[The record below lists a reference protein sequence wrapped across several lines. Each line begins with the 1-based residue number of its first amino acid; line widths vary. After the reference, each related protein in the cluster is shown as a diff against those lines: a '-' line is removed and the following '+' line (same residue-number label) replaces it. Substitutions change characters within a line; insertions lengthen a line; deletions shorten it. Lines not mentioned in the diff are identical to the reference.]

1 MVDYQSKQVL
11 KGVYMN
17 NIELELTSNIEN
29 AVKECFDIT
38 PESGLVM
45 IEIPKDNTKGDYST
59 NIAMR
64 LTKIVRQNPQM
75 IAKTLV
81 EALEKN
87 LQNAEKIE
95 IAGPGFINFWI
106 KKTELANVINTVID
120 AGDDYGKN
128 DSGHGLRILVEYV
141 SANPTGALHLGHAR
155 GAAWGDSI
163 CRLLNKSGYDCLRE
177 YYINDAGHQIDMLG
191 ESVYARYLQAFGKEA
206 TLPEDGYHGPDV
218 IEITNEIKND
228 VGDKYLNCSKEEAVK
243 FFREEGKKREL
254 ARIEED
260 LKYYRCEFDSW
271 VSEQNIVD
279 ENRVNI
285 VMDKMV
291 EMGLTYEEDGAIWF
305 KSTEYGDD
313 KNRVLKKSD
322 GFYTY
327 LTPDIANHMYKFERG
342 YTKLVNLWGADHHG
356 YIPRMKA
363 AIQAM
368 GYGKDDLEVDIIQM
382 VRLVENGQE
391 VKMSKRTGNAI
402 TIRELIDDIGIDS
415 ARYFFVSRAVDTHL
429 DFDLGLAR
437 SQTNENPVYYA
448 QYAYA
453 RICSILRQTNGVKRL
468 DTYDLL
474 TSEKEV
480 DLLKHIN
487 EFVGVVADAALTR
500 SPNKICNYIQKLAQ
514 YFHSFY
520 GAHKIMDE
528 SQPELTA
535 QRLAL
540 LEATRIT
547 LKNALDLVGVSAPEK
562 M

>member
-1 MVDYQSKQVL
+1 
-11 KGVYMN
+11 MN
-17 NIELELTSNIEN
+17 NIEVALKNNIEK
-29 AVKECFDIT
+29 AVMECFNIT
-38 PESGLVM
+38 PEPGLVM
-45 IEIPKDNTKGDYST
+45 IEIPKDNSNGDYST

-64 LTKIVRQNPQM
+64 LAKVVRSNPQV
-75 IAKTLV
+75 IAKALV
-81 EALEKN
+81 EKLESN
-87 LQNAEKIE
+87 LENADKIE

-106 KKTELANVINTVID
+106 KKSELAGVINTVID

-128 DSGHGLRILVEYV
+128 NSGNGLKILVEYV

-163 CRLLNKSGYDCLRE
+163 CRLLKKSGYDCLRE

-191 ESVYARYLQAFGKEA
+191 ESVYARYLQSFGMEA
-206 TLPEDGYHGPDV
+206 ALPEDGYHGADV
-218 IEITNEIKND
+218 IEITEEIKKD
-228 VGDKYLNCSKEEAVK
+228 VGDKYLNCPKEEAVK

-254 ARIEED
+254 NRIKND

-271 VSEQNIVD
+271 ISEQKIVD
-279 ENRVNI
+279 ENRVNL

-291 EMGLTYEEDGAIWF
+291 EMGLTYEKDGAIWF

-313 KNRVLKKSD
+313 KDRVLKKSD
-322 GFYTY
+322 GYYTY
-327 LTPDIANHMYKFERG
+327 LTPDIANHVYKFERG
-342 YTKLVNLWGADHHG
+342 YEKLVNLWGADHHG
-356 YIPRMKA
+356 YIARMKA
-363 AIQAM
+363 AIEAM
-368 GYGKDDLEVDIIQM
+368 GYGKDALEVDIIQM
-382 VRLVENGQE
+382 VRLVENGEE

-402 TIRELIDDIGIDS
+402 TIRELVDDIGVDS
-415 ARYFFVSRAVDTHL
+415 ARYFFVSRAVDTHM
-429 DFDLGLAR
+429 DFDLSLAR
-437 SQTNENPVYYA
+437 SQSNENPVYYA

-453 RICSILRQTNGVKRL
+453 RICSILRTKPAQRL
-468 DTYDLL
+468 DHYDLL

-487 EFVGVVADAALTR
+487 EFVNVVSEAALTR

-520 GAHKIMDE
+520 GAHKIIDD

-547 LKNALDLVGVSAPEK
+547 LKNALDLIGVSAPEK